1 MKIQNHIFLR
11 RENFPI
17 FFQSH
22 AISGPP
28 PVLASDFAKIAVN
41 FRVDFCASK
50 FGIKIRKIV
59 LHVHKK
65 KSTRKTSTIRCSS
78 AEGWR
83 ASDQSQP
90 RNFSTVESCSALLDR
105 QLRSAPLAHL
115 TSFHFFSSRFFFVK
129 QNREKISTRHVL
141 KILEDFLE
149 NNFLRL
155 ETNKKIL
162 IFPVDRISSEKKC
175 FP

>member
-22 AISGPP
+22 AISGPL
-28 PVLASDFAKIAVN
+28 PVLASDFVKIAVN

-65 KSTRKTSTIRCSS
+65 KSTRKTSTIRWNS
-78 AEGWR
+78 ADGWR
-83 ASDQSQP
+83 ASDRSQP
-90 RNFSTVESCSALLDR
+90 CNFLTVESMKLGATRSSALR
-105 QLRSAPLAHL
+105 RSAR
-115 TSFHFFSSRFFFVK
+115 TSDEFSFFFSSLFFVK
-129 QNREKISTRHVL
+129 QIHEKISTRYFFVL
-141 KILEDFLE
+141 NKLEDFLDILK
-149 NNFLRL
+149 NNFSTF
-155 ETNKKIL
+155 ETNKKNPEIL
-162 IFPVDRISSEKKC
+162 FDRI
-175 FP
+175 